1 MLNLKTNKLVFI
13 IIFFISFLGIFI
25 RAYNINYDNFWFDE
39 ILSFWVAD
47 PKISIIE
54 SWERHRS
61 IEQVP
66 FLYNLLLKAL
76 FEIFSYNVFIG
87 RYLSLIFNILSIFFI
102 IKTSRLLKKNN
113 SYIFSL
119 FLLSFNVY
127 LISYS
132 QELRAYSLVLF
143 LCSTV
148 IYYFF
153 KSIKCHQEKK
163 FNLYLLL
170 INSASQILMI
180 YSHPFTL
187 IVYFSIITVI
197 AIKYFKFN
205 ESFRELNLSII
216 ISLIFSFFYLYFYI
230 DDLSRLS

>member
-87 RYLSLIFNILSIFFI
+87 RYLSLIFNII
-102 IKTSRLLKKNN
+102 I
-113 SYIFSL
+113 
-119 FLLSFNVY
+119 
-127 LISYS
+127 
-132 QELRAYSLVLF
+132 
-143 LCSTV
+143 
-148 IYYFF
+148 
-153 KSIKCHQEKK
+153 
-163 FNLYLLL
+163 
-170 INSASQILMI
+170 
-180 YSHPFTL
+180 
-187 IVYFSIITVI
+187 
-197 AIKYFKFN
+197 
-205 ESFRELNLSII
+205 
-216 ISLIFSFFYLYFYI
+216 
-230 DDLSRLS
+230 